1 MACVAISISQKR
13 GVLYLNEIFKM
24 KYSHIP
30 MVVTQPYMYI
40 ANNFDN
46 FDCLARDLS
55 GFSFGKRML
64 FPFLSLTGLRFI
76 FPKMVLTTVYLTST
90 ELTTL
95 TMFYDAYYDFGV
107 VGVFVFSLILGIVSK
122 IVIDVIKKNDNPIV
136 YLFYGQFAIYL
147 MLAFFTTWFSSPA
160 TWFWLIVTGVIYWYV
175 GFEGN
180 GEKKR

>member
-1 MACVAISISQKR
+1 MKIIKKIINNVPVTFIITKKFKSVAGALVFKR
-13 GVLYLNEIFKM
+13 KITRKKFV
-24 KYSHIP
+24 S
-30 MVVTQPYMYI
+30 
-40 ANNFDN
+40 
-46 FDCLARDLS
+46 S
-55 GFSFGKRML
+55 SFLRML
-64 FPFLSLTGLRFI
+64 MLENTKKYNTFAKLNI
-76 FPKMVLTTVYLTST
+76 NAM
-90 ELTTL
+90 EN
-95 TMFYDAYYDFGV
+95 YDAYYDFGV